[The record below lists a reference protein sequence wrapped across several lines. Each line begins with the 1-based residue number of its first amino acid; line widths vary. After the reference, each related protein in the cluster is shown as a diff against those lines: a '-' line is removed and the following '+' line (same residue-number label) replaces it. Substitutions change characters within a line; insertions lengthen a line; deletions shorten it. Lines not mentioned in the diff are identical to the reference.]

1 MLNNSTEITQMRYF
15 HKYTCSDRPINLY
28 VLWDACHELFRV
40 LRDFNASGVQD
51 AEVQVCN
58 KSLLMIVFLSL
69 KGGKFSVPVLETAV
83 SDQDC
88 Q

>member
-15 HKYTCSDRPINLY
+15 HKHTCSDRSINLY

-40 LRDFNASGVQD
+40 LRHFNASGVRD
-51 AEVQVCN
+51 AEVHVRN